1 VSRIAKSF
9 LFYLGYVVFVVSQLM
24 HCKHE
29 HLFDNLFSLPKK
41 EASKEGL
48 ECDKDFLI
56 LRKEFNKR
64 YKFVDLL
71 PIKSSVL

>member
-29 HLFDNLFSLPKK
+29 HLFDNLLSLPEK
-41 EASKEGL
+41 EASKGSL
-48 ECDKDFLI
+48 EYDKDFP
-56 LRKEFNKR
+56 RNQFNKR
-64 YKFVDLL
+64 YKLVDLL